1 MLVSIISPL
10 SELGIE
16 CRFFCCIPYSLRNIL
31 VNFEIFSQPFEP
43 VEHWF
48 NMLCW
53 AASVLENTSGCFSQ
67 FSLIRTRNRAPFFL
81 LDSLFF
87 KEYSVK
93 ISYFFSTELTGQNL
107 VQPVRWA
114 SLHGAQ
120 IFCEVKVQIQFGL
133 GPYFG
138 DFRVQILLGSSP

>member
-16 CRFFCCIPYSLRNIL
+16 HRFFCCIPYSLRNIL
-31 VNFEIFSQPFEP
+31 VNFEIFSQPFEA

-48 NMLCW
+48 NMLCC

-107 VQPVRWA
+107 VQPIRRA
-114 SLHGAQ
+114 SLHGAL
-120 IFCEVKVQIQFGL
+120 IFFVRLKFKSNLV
-133 GPYFG
+133 
-138 DFRVQILLGSSP
+138 

>member
-16 CRFFCCIPYSLRNIL
+16 RGFFCCILYSLRNIL
-31 VNFEIFSQPFEP
+31 VNFMIFSQPFGL

-53 AASVLENTSGCFSQ
+53 AALVLENTSGCFSQ
-67 FSLIRTRNRAPFFL
+67 FSLIRTQNRAPFFL

-107 VQPVRWA
+107 VQPIRWA

-138 DFRVQILLGSSP
+138 DFRVKILLGSSP

>member
-1 MLVSIISPL
+1 M
-10 SELGIE
+10 
-16 CRFFCCIPYSLRNIL
+16 
-31 VNFEIFSQPFEP
+31 NFEIFSQSFEA

-93 ISYFFSTELTGQNL
+93 ISYFFLNRIDWSESGT
-107 VQPVRWA
+107 
-114 SLHGAQ
+114 S
-120 IFCEVKVQIQFGL
+120 
-133 GPYFG
+133 
-138 DFRVQILLGSSP
+138 GSSGQLTWSPDFL

>member
-1 MLVSIISPL
+1 M
-10 SELGIE
+10 
-16 CRFFCCIPYSLRNIL
+16 
-31 VNFEIFSQPFEP
+31 NFEIFSQPFEA

-53 AASVLENTSGCFSQ
+53 AASVLKNTSGCFSQ

-107 VQPVRWA
+107 VQPVRRA
-114 SLHGAQ
+114 SLHGAL

>member
-10 SELGIE
+10 SELRIE
-16 CRFFCCIPYSLRNIL
+16 RRFFCCIPYSLRNIL
-31 VNFEIFSQPFEP
+31 VNFEIFSQPFGP

-53 AASVLENTSGCFSQ
+53 AASVLENTSGCFSR
-67 FSLIRTRNRAPFFL
+67 FSLIRTRNHAPFFL

-93 ISYFFSTELTGQNL
+93 ISYFFLDRIDWSESGTAGSSGQLTWSPDFFVRLKFKSNL
-107 VQPVRWA
+107 V
-114 SLHGAQ
+114 
-120 IFCEVKVQIQFGL
+120 
-133 GPYFG
+133 
-138 DFRVQILLGSSP
+138 

>member
-16 CRFFCCIPYSLRNIL
+16 RRFFCCIPYSLRNIL
-31 VNFEIFSQPFEP
+31 VNFEIFSQPFEA

-48 NMLCW
+48 NMLCC

-67 FSLIRTRNRAPFFL
+67 FSLIRTRNREPFFL

-107 VQPVRWA
+107 VQPVRRA
-114 SLHGAQ
+114 SLHGAL
-120 IFCEVKVQIQFGL
+120 IFL
-133 GPYFG
+133 
-138 DFRVQILLGSSP
+138 